1 MKMMLKKAIALLL
14 ILSLCLCLTACSREE
29 GSAYHS
35 LMTLLGFDMNDY
47 EHEVGTRFPGVN
59 DPIYKTV
66 SDMVSILIYDSV
78 YITPFESTREAAAGN
93 SDAILNYMLKTS
105 YSAYSGNSALLQ
117 EAEKVYPQY
126 HITTLIP
133 KADYES
139 YVYRYF
145 GGDTSV
151 QHVSTARFT
160 YLSKLGAY
168 TTTGQAVSP
177 PVTVSVTKV
186 VETSHTYRV
195 NFTLTGENESVDY
208 FSMIMKR
215 EDGTLYMRFVREF
228 NEDETKA
235 KTE

>member
-1 MKMMLKKAIALLL
+1 MRIMLKKVLPFLLL
-14 ILSLCLCLTACSREE
+14 IAFALCFTACNAEE
-29 GSAYHS
+29 GSAYYT

-66 SDMVSILIYDSV
+66 SDMVSILVYDSV
-78 YITPFESTREAAAGN
+78 HITPFESTREAASGN

-105 YSAYSGNSALLQ
+105 YSAYSGNSALLE

-151 QHVSTARFT
+151 QHASTVRFT

-177 PVTVSVTKV
+177 SITVNVTKV

-195 NFTLTGENESVDY
+195 NFTLSSETESVDY
-208 FSMIMKR
+208 FSMVMKR
-215 EDGTLYMRFVREF
+215 NDGTLYMRFVREVTD
-228 NEDETKA
+228 EAETK
-235 KTE
+235 TE